1 MLSLLSTDHDIVSA
15 LIRSVAGKNRIFYIL
30 MTSLIC
36 FDKNESQ

>member
-1 MLSLLSTDHDIVSA
+1 MLSLLSADHDIVSA
-15 LIRSVAGKNRIFYIL
+15 LIRSVAEKNRIFYIL